1 MGPTASAPAAVAAAS
16 TAFNGAKRGS
26 IDAAAVAAED
36 VPETDKKDSQEAEAA
51 IIVRGKERLRRE
63 FYSFWRRGF
72 FCLVDWV
79 DVIKFHHSESRH
91 WLKIRTWGIPLAGG
105 PLL

>member
-72 FCLVDWV
+72 FCLVDA
-79 DVIKFHHSESRH
+79 IKFHHSESWH
-91 WLKIRTWGIPLAGG
+91 WLEIRIWGIPLAGG